1 MEQGVLSH
9 NADLSA
15 GTVITKETKEPN
27 MRVLLGALL
36 FGFIVSFVV
45 CNLCLG
51 TYIQKLSYATYS
63 IEGGVRVYEYR
74 KIAQKYV

>member
-1 MEQGVLSH
+1 
-9 NADLSA
+9 
-15 GTVITKETKEPN
+15 

-36 FGFIVSFVV
+36 FGFIVSFDV

-74 KIAQKYV
+74 KTAQKYV